1 MSSKEYLEALA
12 RKYLTEALINER
24 VGNKV
29 DAAKNYRKAAEIMM
43 RIFEYYKNT
52 PMNSI
57 YKSIAES
64 YIKRAQELEEESK
77 ELISIGSGS
86 SSKDETDTTNLEEA
100 VKSYIVMEK
109 PSVKF
114 EDVIGLDEAKQAIM
128 DSIIYP
134 VKRPDLFPLGWPRGI
149 LLYGPPGCGKTMLVA
164 ATANEIDGIFMKI
177 DASNIMSKWLGEAEK
192 RIATIFRYARSMS
205 EKKPVII
212 FIDEADSLLG
222 TYEHEIGGEVRVR
235 NQLLEEIDGL
245 NEKSKKH
252 FIYVIAATN
261 KPWKLDIGFLRR
273 FQKRIYIPPPNKEAR
288 RQLLEYYTKSI
299 RLAQN
304 VNLDEIAE
312 KTEGYS
318 ASDIRDIVLEAY
330 LRTIREL
337 FKSGNINGD
346 PRPVDMN
353 DFLVVISR
361 RKPSISKELV
371 KLYEQWAQSYGATA

>member
-12 RKYLTEALINER
+12 RKYLNEALINER
-24 VGNKV
+24 VGNKI
-29 DAAKNYRKAAEIMM
+29 DAAKSYRKAAEIIMKLLV
-43 RIFEYYKNT
+43 YYKDGPLADT
-52 PMNSI
+52 
-57 YKSIAES
+57 YKSVAES

-77 ELISIGSGS
+77 ESISIGSS
-86 SSKDETDTTNLEEA
+86 SRDEVTSTNIDDSI
-100 VKSYIVMEK
+100 KSYIVVEK
-109 PSVKF
+109 PSIRF
-114 EDVIGLDEAKQAIM
+114 EDIIGLDEAKQAVM

-134 VKRPDLFPLGWPRGI
+134 VKRPDLFPQGWPRGI
-149 LLYGPPGCGKTMLVA
+149 LLYGPPGCGKTMLA
-164 ATANEIDGIFMKI
+164 AAIINEIDGVFIKI
-177 DASNIMSKWLGEAEK
+177 GPSNIMSKWLGEAEK
-192 RIATIFRYARSMS
+192 RVAMIFNYARKIG

-222 TYEHEIGGEVRVR
+222 IYEYEIGGEARVR

-245 NEKSKKH
+245 NEKGKKH
-252 FIYVIAATN
+252 FVYVIAATN

-288 RQLLEYYTKSI
+288 KQLLEYYTRFI
-299 RLAQN
+299 RLAPN
-304 VNLDEIAE
+304 VNIDELAE

-337 FKSGNINGD
+337 FKSGNMNGE

-353 DFLVVISR
+353 DFLYVISN
-361 RKPSISKELV
+361 RKPSISKEMMR
-371 KLYEQWAQSYGATA
+371 LYEQWAQSYGTVI

>member
-12 RKYLTEALINER
+12 RKYLTEALVNER
-24 VGNKV
+24 IGNKI

-43 RIFEYYKNT
+43 RIFEYFKNT
-52 PMNSI
+52 PMSDMYRN
-57 YKSIAES
+57 IAES

-77 ELISIGSGS
+77 ESISIGGSGNR
-86 SSKDETDTTNLEEA
+86 DEINTTNLEEA
-100 VKSYIVMEK
+100 VKSYIVVEK
-109 PSVKF
+109 PTVRF
-114 EDVIGLDEAKQAIM
+114 EDIIGLDEAKQAIM

-149 LLYGPPGCGKTMLVA
+149 LLYGPPGCGKTMLA
-164 ATANEIDGIFMKI
+164 AAIANEIDGIFMKI

-192 RIATIFRYARSMS
+192 RIATIFRYARNVG

-222 TYEHEIGGEVRVR
+222 AYEHEIGGEARVR
-235 NQLLEEIDGL
+235 NQLLEEIDGI
-245 NEKSKKH
+245 NEKGKKH

-273 FQKRIYIPPPNKEAR
+273 FQKRIYIPPPDKEAR
-288 RQLLEYYTKSI
+288 KQLLEYYTKFI
-299 RLAQN
+299 RLASN
-304 VNLDEIAE
+304 VNLDEVAE

-337 FKSGNINGD
+337 FKSGNINGE

-353 DFLVVISR
+353 DFIVVINN

-371 KLYEQWAQSYGATA
+371 KLYEQWAQNYGATA